1 MSDETVSVSLRSDA
15 RLVVT
20 EAPGGTGKTWQGA
33 EFVSAAARAR
43 EGTRILVLAHTHA
56 ACDVFAGRAA
66 RSRTIDIRTID
77 SLIAEVASAY
87 HAGLNLPADPAAWA
101 RRQGSEGYN
110 LLAAKA
116 AQLLKS
122 APMIGQALAQR
133 YGIVVCDEHQD
144 CSDDQ
149 HAIVMAMHEAGS
161 KLRIFADP
169 MQSIFANGA
178 EHARRHARW
187 QELRARA
194 DRSETL
200 DTPHRWERAGTGNLG
215 QWILQARSTLAS
227 GEQIDLRGSLPSE
240 VTVIRA
246 DNQAQRFGSYQLD
259 RYDRRPIDAIIR
271 DRLSLLILAAQNPT
285 TRGLRSFFNRSIPL
299 WEGHTR
305 DALTALVAAASDADG
320 NPQAVAEAV
329 TDFLADVSIGLS
341 ATSFGDTF
349 HTEVA
354 TGCAAPRRL
363 KPAKIQNLAR
373 LLIEQPNHKGVAAV
387 VTALHGLIK
396 EDSDF
401 DDVKI
406 DAYREFCE
414 AMRLQEFD
422 HGEEGLAEITRRR
435 SFSRPSPP
443 SRAISTVH
451 KAKGLECD
459 HVVVLPCDARHF
471 NDSLKSRCLLYVA
484 ISRAKK
490 SLTLVVPRSN
500 PSPLFLV

>member
-1 MSDETVSVSLRSDA
+1 MSDENVFASLRSDV

-20 EAPGGTGKTWQGA
+20 EAPAGTGKTWQGA
-33 EFVSAAARAR
+33 EFVSEAARVQT
-43 EGTRILVLAHTHA
+43 GTRILVLAHTHA

-66 RSRTIDIRTID
+66 RSRFIDIRTID
-77 SLIAEVASAY
+77 SLIAEVAGAY
-87 HAGLNLPADPAAWA
+87 YSGLNLPADPAAWA
-101 RRQGSEGYN
+101 RRQGSDGYE

-116 AQLLKS
+116 AQLVKG
-122 APMIGQALAQR
+122 APMISHALAQR

-144 CSDDQ
+144 CTDDQ

-187 QELRARA
+187 QELCARA

-215 QWILQARSTLAS
+215 QWILQARSALAS
-227 GEQIDLRGSLPSE
+227 GGQIDLRGSLPPG
-240 VTVIRA
+240 VTVISA
-246 DNQAQRFGSYQLD
+246 DNQARRFGYYQLNRD
-259 RYDRRPIDAIIR
+259 ARRPIDDIISNR
-271 DRLSLLILAAQNPT
+271 SSLLILAAQNPT

-305 DALTALVAAASDADG
+305 DALTALVAAVSDSAGDL
-320 NPQAVAEAV
+320 PSVAQALTA
-329 TDFLADVSIGLS
+329 FLADVSVGLS
-341 ATSFGDTF
+341 ATSFGAAF
-349 HTEVA
+349 HNEVT
-354 TGCAAPRRL
+354 TGCVARRRL

-387 VTALHGLIK
+387 ITALHGLIK

-401 DDVKI
+401 TDVKI

-422 HGEEGLAEITRRR
+422 HGEEGLAEITRRLT
-435 SFSRPSPP
+435 FSRPSPP
-443 SRAISTVH
+443 SRAICTVH

-471 NDSLKSRCLLYVA
+471 DDSLKSRCLLYVA
-484 ISRAKK
+484 LSRGKK
-490 SLTLVVPRSN
+490 SLTLVIPRSN